1 LNNKKNPSDLLY
13 NLRKRNWK
21 MRPPSFFE
29 LAGRKRELEEEKS
42 NIIEMEAKQPIFFN
56 VETQFQILSAYI
68 NLTTIEK
75 SRDLME
81 KLAKVF

>member
-1 LNNKKNPSDLLY
+1 
-13 NLRKRNWK
+13 
-21 MRPPSFFE
+21 
-29 LAGRKRELEEEKS
+29 
-42 NIIEMEAKQPIFFN
+42 MEAKQPIFFN
-56 VETQFQILSAYI
+56 VDTQFQILSAYI